1 MTKRLWLS
9 TAMFVVG
16 TALLGSAQLAGAAPQ
31 RTGGIFQVGTTGASV
46 QIDPQLAYVTTAWW
60 LEYATAAKLVN
71 WSDRPGPYGHTLVLE
86 AASNVRIS
94 NAGRRYT
101 FTIRKGF
108 RFSDGVPVTAANF
121 RYAIDRVANHDLAS
135 PGAQFIEDSNGADIV
150 GAKDVTDGL
159 GTHVS
164 GVRAKGNRLVINL
177 AHADGTFLS
186 KLTMPFFQATSTKLP
201 LRAEVVEVR
210 GREDLPSAGPYT
222 FTRNEV
228 NVVTSIRRNP
238 YWKRGPGRRRPQN
251 LNGLDLQW
259 NLNEETGYRQV
270 LANLLDEGPLPAA
283 HVQEAAD
290 RFGVNK
296 TRFWA
301 QPVNCSGWVLF
312 NSREGL
318 LAGNPQMR
326 KAMSWAFD
334 RTDYGAQAGP
344 YAARPWTH
352 LLPPGTPGSITK
364 KSLQP
369 YGVHSNIA
377 KAKELAA
384 GHFKDGKLTIAYL
397 SPGTTNPGQAALIRR
412 DLIALGFDPANITM
426 HGYSGGGYWYYPP
439 EHGWDLAISLGWCA
453 DYPDP
458 YDYFLAFTLPYWPG
472 VPPYLASAKYRAK
485 IDAVAKLTGNARLRA
500 FGRLDLDLTKNLAPA
515 AFMRLYNNRYLF
527 SNRVDPKSLVYNRV
541 YQDWDI
547 PALALK

>member
-1 MTKRLWLS
+1 MLATG
-9 TAMFVVG
+9 A
-16 TALLGSAQLAGAAPQ
+16 ALLVAAQFAAAAPE
-31 RTGGIFQVGTTGASV
+31 RKGGIFVVGTTGASV
-46 QIDPQLAYVTTAWW
+46 QIDPQLAYITTAWW

-71 WSDRPGPYGHTLVLE
+71 WSDRPGPYGHELVFE

-108 RFSDGVPVTAANF
+108 RFSDGAPVTAANF

-135 PGAQFIEDSNGADIV
+135 PGAQFIEDSRGTEIV
-150 GAKDVTDGL
+150 GAREVTEG
-159 GTHVS
+159 GATHVR
-164 GVRAKGNRLVINL
+164 GVRVHGAKLVIDL
-177 AHADGTFLS
+177 VKSDGTFLS
-186 KLTMPFFQATSTKLP
+186 KLTMPFFQATSLKLP
-201 LRAEVVEVR
+201 LTHEVAEVNQAGE
-210 GREDLPSAGPYT
+210 LPSAGPYS
-222 FTRNEV
+222 FTRNDV
-228 NVVTSIRRNP
+228 NVLTSLRRNP
-238 YWKRGPGRRRPQN
+238 YWKAGPGRRRPQN
-251 LNGLDLQW
+251 LRGLDVQW
-259 NLNEETGYRQV
+259 NLNEETAYNQV
-270 LANLLDEGPLPAA
+270 LANALDEGPLPAA
-283 HVQEAAD
+283 HVQEVAD

-301 QPVNCSGWVLF
+301 KPVNCIGWVLF

-344 YAARPWTH
+344 FTASPWTH
-352 LLPPGTPGSITK
+352 LLPPGIPGSITK

-369 YGVHSNIA
+369 YSARSNIA

-384 GHFKDGKLTIAYL
+384 GHFKDGKLTVAYR
-397 SPGTTNPGQAALIRR
+397 SSGAANRGQAAIVRR

-426 HGYSGGGYWYYPP
+426 RGYSGGGFYYYPP
-439 EHGWDLAISLGWCA
+439 EHGWDSATSMGACA

-458 YDYFLAFTLPYWPG
+458 YNYFLYFTLPYWPG

-485 IDAVAKLTGNARLRA
+485 VEAAAKLTGNARLKA
-500 FGRLDLDLTKNLAPA
+500 FGRLDLALTENIAPA

-527 SNRVDPKSLVYNRV
+527 SDRVDPKSLVYNRV
-541 YQDWDI
+541 YQDWSI